1 MSNKQTNISFRVNK
15 DLKMQADELFKNLG
29 TNTSAAINMFLSQCV
44 REQALAIRPSMLSP
58 EPSDDL
64 KEALKEV
71 EEFEKGKIKSKGYH
85 DVDLMF
91 AKIAEETEDYD

>member
-29 TNTSAAINMFLSQCV
+29 TNTSSAINMFLSQCV
-44 REQALAIRPSMLSP
+44 REQALVIKPSMISP

-71 EEFEKGKIKSKGYH
+71 EDFEKGKIKSKGYH
-85 DVDLMF
+85 DIDSMF
-91 AKIAEETEDYD
+91 AQIAEENEDYD